1 MINRKVTVIDY
12 GVGNILSVTRALQ
25 QFGAE
30 VSIAST
36 DSEISKSARVVLPGV
51 GAFPNAMRSLS
62 KLNLVETLVEVSE
75 KGTPILGIC
84 LGMQLLFEESYE
96 QNPTSGLCLIP
107 GFVERIQK
115 YGNLEKSI
123 KVPHI
128 GWSEILRPTEGRE
141 WSNTIL
147 HNVEDK
153 ASAYFVHSYGC
164 NPEERTDV
172 LALTN
177 YCELEIVA
185 AVQREN
191 VMGCQ
196 FHPEKSGETGLRIL
210 ESFMKL

>member
-25 QFGAE
+25 QFGAD
-30 VSIAST
+30 VSIASS
-36 DSEISKSARVVLPGV
+36 DSEIRKSTRVVLPGV

-62 KLNLVETLVEVSE
+62 RLNIVDTIVEMSGN
-75 KGTPILGIC
+75 GTPILGIC

-96 QNPTSGLCLIP
+96 QNPTTGLCLIP
-107 GFVERIQK
+107 GYVERVQRDDR
-115 YGNLEKSI
+115 LEKSI

-128 GWSEILRPTEGRE
+128 GWSEINKPAAGKE
-141 WSNTIL
+141 WKNTIL
-147 HNVEDK
+147 QNIEEGS
-153 ASAYFVHSYGC
+153 SAYFVHSYGC
-164 NPEERTDV
+164 NPRERVNV
-172 LALTN
+172 LAVTE
-177 YCELEIVA
+177 YCDLEIIA

-196 FHPEKSGETGLRIL
+196 FHPEKSGETGLKIL